1 MPDLNK
7 TRELLEVAFIN
18 GWGATT
24 PIKFDNVV
32 FDDDSSDAFVSVM
45 MIPYTTTNVCVGSA
59 VTKRLR
65 HVGVL
70 AIKIYVKQKTG
81 TGVAYEHADSVR
93 AIMDNLTQTD
103 LFTKASETRR
113 NGETEDG
120 WFGLIV
126 DVPYVSD
133 EQ

>member
-18 GWGATT
+18 GWGVTT

-32 FDDDSSDAFVSVM
+32 FDDNLPDAFVSVM
-45 MIPYTTTNVCVGSA
+45 MIPYISDNVCIGSA
-59 VTKRLR
+59 ITKRIR

-70 AIKIYVKQKTG
+70 SVKIYVKQNIG
-81 TGVAYEHADSVR
+81 TGSAYAYSKQVSD
-93 AIMDNLTQTD
+93 IMSNLTQNN
-103 LFTKASETRR
+103 LFTKASSPRR

-120 WFGLIV
+120 WFGIIV
-126 DVPYVSD
+126 DTPYVSD
-133 EQ
+133 EE

>member
-24 PIKFDNVV
+24 PIKFDNVK
-32 FDDDSSDAFVSVM
+32 FNDKTPDAFVSVM
-45 MIPYTTTNVCVGSA
+45 MINYTTVNVCVGSA
-59 VTKRLR
+59 ITRRVR
-65 HVGVL
+65 HQGVL
-70 AIKIYVKQKTG
+70 AVKIYVKQNIG
-81 TGVAYEHADSVR
+81 TGQAYEYADQIR
-93 AIMDNLTQTD
+93 GIMDNLTQNN

-113 NGETEDG
+113 NGEAEDG
-120 WFGLIV
+120 WFGMIV

-133 EQ
+133 EV

>member
-24 PIKFDNVV
+24 EIKFDNVK
-32 FDDDSSDAFVSVM
+32 FNDKLPDAFVSVM
-45 MIPYTTTNVCVGSA
+45 MINYTSVNVCVGSA
-59 VTKRLR
+59 ITRRVR
-65 HVGVL
+65 HTGVL
-70 AIKIYVKQKTG
+70 AIKIYVKQNIG
-81 TGVAYEHADSVR
+81 TGQVYEYADQIR
-93 AIMDNLTQTD
+93 GIMDNLTQNN

-120 WFGLIV
+120 WFGMIV

-133 EQ
+133 ED